1 MKDFFSLL
9 RRFAL
14 PYKWNV
20 LLSILFN
27 LLTAFLTIFSFAFI
41 MPILKML
48 FRIDTTVYH
57 YMELGS
63 GNFKEVIFNNFYYY
77 VQTVIDSSGASVA
90 LATLAAMLVVMTL
103 LKTGASYLSM
113 FFMVPLRNGVV
124 RDIRNQMYAKILSL
138 PIGFFTDTRKG
149 DVMARLSGDVQEVEA
164 SVMSSLD
171 MLFKNPILIVV
182 YLATMFFFSWQL
194 TIFVLILLPLAGL
207 VMGRVGKSLKRKSL
221 RAQQLW
227 GTILSTA

>member
-63 GNFKEVIFNNFYYY
+63 GNFKEGRFNNFY
-77 VQTVIDSSGASVA
+77 
-90 LATLAAMLVVMTL
+90 
-103 LKTGASYLSM
+103 
-113 FFMVPLRNGVV
+113 
-124 RDIRNQMYAKILSL
+124 
-138 PIGFFTDTRKG
+138 
-149 DVMARLSGDVQEVEA
+149 
-164 SVMSSLD
+164 
-171 MLFKNPILIVV
+171 
-182 YLATMFFFSWQL
+182 
-194 TIFVLILLPLAGL
+194 
-207 VMGRVGKSLKRKSL
+207 
-221 RAQQLW
+221 
-227 GTILSTA
+227 